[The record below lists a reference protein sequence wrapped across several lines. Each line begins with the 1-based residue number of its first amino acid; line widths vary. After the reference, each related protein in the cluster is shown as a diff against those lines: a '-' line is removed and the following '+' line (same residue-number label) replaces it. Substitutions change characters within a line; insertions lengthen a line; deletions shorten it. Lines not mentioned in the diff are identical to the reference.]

1 MITAEEAKKY
11 TKPFQP
17 RKEHIDEIES
27 LIRSGERHIRVWTT
41 RYVRSYSEDLAKYC
55 REHGYTNAHIHDI
68 YNQRT
73 GQKGGNY
80 LCIDL

>member
-11 TKPFQP
+11 TKAFEPL
-17 RKEHIDEIES
+17 KSHIDEIES
-27 LIRSGERHIRVWTT
+27 QIKRGERHIQVWTT
-41 RYVRSYSEDLAKYC
+41 GYARSYSEDLAKYC
-55 REHGYTNAHIHDI
+55 REHGYTNAHIHDV

-80 LCIDL
+80 LKIDL